1 MASGYH
7 VGPHR
12 VRVLQAQRKADT
24 AVQGHGGGL
33 CEKEEKER
41 MRLER
46 ETGRRGKE
54 PEVCGLQDY
63 WRLPLPV

>member
-7 VGPHR
+7 MGPHR

-46 ETGRRGKE
+46 ETGLMGKE
-54 PEVCGLQDY
+54 P
-63 WRLPLPV
+63 